1 MAINK
6 TRIREEARS
15 YFIPFLL
22 GDNEVSHKLSRRI
35 YKKYG
40 IVCFIIDDRMTPAD
54 FWDFSSRFLRM
65 PKVKSNELFALRLID
80 LAEQSEFTLP
90 LLIPCSKEY
99 SNAVELSREALEP
112 IFVICD
118 PEDALT
124 SSPLNVIPS

>member
-40 IVCFIIDDRMTPAD
+40 IVCFIIDSKISPAD
-54 FWDFSSRFLRM
+54 FWDFSSRFLRF
-65 PKVKSNELFALRLID
+65 PKVGSNELFALRLIN
-80 LAEQSEFTLP
+80 LAEQSPFTLP

-99 SNAVELSREALEP
+99 SDTVELCREALEP
-112 IFVICD
+112 TFIISA

-124 SSPLNVIPS
+124 LSPLNVIPS